1 MTVEQIERNLLSL
14 SNQVKSMQSE
24 NETHTG
30 IAFWGILIAFAATLV
45 IHAFYEQTLASPVD
59 SMFRWGS
66 ILFPAGTILFF
77 FMLQRKTKSKREN
90 AQKAKKLLD
99 DISVLQ
105 NQIALAKRPPKDGIL
120 TRPQVPL
127 QTSYNQLISEAM
139 SLRSRAYSG
148 NDAVEA
154 ALYTAFYLVGF
165 SSSMVVLG
173 IIFGCFQSFLQSEGW
188 TAIGVVAYIIGV
200 LSTLF
205 LLVPVHTKYAAGS
218 DGITSDAVIWA
229 LLSFLA
235 GAVVIIIIGMVVGCV
250 WLAAWIVMGLLTL
263 LKWIFII
270 GIILLILRFLGSIFG

>member
-1 MTVEQIERNLLSL
+1 MTLEQIERNLLSL

-30 IAFWGILIAFAATLV
+30 VAFWGILIAFAATLA
-45 IHAFYEQTLASPVD
+45 IHVFYGQTLASPVD

-66 ILFPAGTILFF
+66 MLFPTGTILFF
-77 FMLQRKTKSKREN
+77 FMLQRKTRSRRKN
-90 AQKAKKLLD
+90 TQKAKKLLD

-127 QTSYNQLISEAM
+127 QFSYNQLISEAA
-139 SLRSRAYSG
+139 SLRSSAGSG
-148 NDAVEA
+148 NGAVEA

-165 SSSMVVLG
+165 SSTMVVLG
-173 IIFGCFQSFLQSEGW
+173 IIFGCFQSFLQSKGW
-188 TAIGVVAYIIGV
+188 TSIGVVAYIIGV
-200 LSTLF
+200 LSALF
-205 LLVPVHTKYAAGS
+205 LLVPVHTKYAASS
-218 DGITSDAVIWA
+218 DGITSDAVLWA

-235 GAVVIIIIGMVVGCV
+235 GAIALILIGLAVGLG
-250 WLAAWIVMGLLTL
+250 WLIVWIVMGLLIL

-270 GIILLILRFLGSIFG
+270 GIILLILWLLASIFG